1 MNEGDISRHD
11 KQIEEILELL
21 AKKADKDE
29 LLKLQNDLAS
39 LLKQIKDLK
48 DTLNRYKEKLD
59 KPDLSE
65 LLQKHLSDL
74 EK

>member
-1 MNEGDISRHD
+1 M
-11 KQIEEILELL
+11 
-21 AKKADKDE
+21 
-29 LLKLQNDLAS
+29 
-39 LLKQIKDLK
+39 KQIKDLK

-74 EK
+74 EKWFNEFVQKMKDKTSALDKGLENANDEIA